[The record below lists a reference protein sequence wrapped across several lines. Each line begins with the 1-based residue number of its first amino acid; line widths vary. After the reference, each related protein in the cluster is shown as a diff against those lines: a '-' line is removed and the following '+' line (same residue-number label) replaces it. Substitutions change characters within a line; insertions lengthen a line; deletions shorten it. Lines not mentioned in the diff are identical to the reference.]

1 MDLIED
7 FKTRDPRR
15 LEIPIKIK
23 GVDHVVIARENN
35 DGEAICYVYCL
46 SKKHNDETKT
56 KGVWHYSE
64 VKLEDGATEMV
75 LGLLNIGNL
84 KVRVH
89 VLEAVWHA
97 AQRVANEQ
105 ATFLQMS

>member
-1 MDLIED
+1 MDLIKD
-7 FKTRDPRR
+7 YQTRDPRR

-35 DGEAICYVYCL
+35 DGEAMCYVYCL
-46 SKKHNDETKT
+46 SKKINDE
-56 KGVWHYSE
+56 
-64 VKLEDGATEMV
+64 VKATGLWSYPQVELKHGATEMV
-75 LGLLNIGNL
+75 LGQSDIDDM

-97 AQRVANEQ
+97 AQREAREQ
-105 ATFLQMS
+105 AAFLQMS